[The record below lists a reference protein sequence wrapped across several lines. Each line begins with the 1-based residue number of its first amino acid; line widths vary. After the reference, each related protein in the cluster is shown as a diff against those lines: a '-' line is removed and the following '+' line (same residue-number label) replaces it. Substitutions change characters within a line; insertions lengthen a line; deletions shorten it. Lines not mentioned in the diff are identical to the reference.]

1 MGAIDVWL
9 EQFIQGPTAIALIL
23 PIVLLLG
30 LRHASD
36 PDHLAAVTT
45 LVASGEERKQVRKA
59 GFMGVAWGLGHGT
72 MLVVVGVPLVLLN
85 RFVPDPLL
93 MAVETFIGI
102 LISFLAI
109 RLLYRWWRGLYR
121 VHTHSSG
128 EEPGEEPVLRHV
140 HSQEDSVS
148 HQHSHGIA
156 QRGPLAAYAVGL
168 VHGLGG
174 SGGLVLL
181 LLAAIE
187 VNSTTAIL
195 LLLLYAGGTVVSMG
209 ALSAGFGLA
218 LVSRPVARNL
228 NRVIPVLGV
237 LSLSLGIWYGLGA
250 LGVVVYPL

>member
-9 EQFIQGPTAIALIL
+9 EQFIQGSTAMALIL

-85 RFVPDPLL
+85 RFVPEPLL
-93 MAVETFIGI
+93 MVVETFIGI

-121 VHTHSSG
+121 VHTHSSD
-128 EEPGEEPVLRHV
+128 EEQEPVLRHV
-140 HSQEDSVS
+140 HAQEDSVS
-148 HQHSHGIA
+148 QQHSHGTIA
-156 QRGPLAAYAVGL
+156 QRGPLAAYAIGL

-187 VNSTTAIL
+187 VSSTTAIF

-209 ALSAGFGLA
+209 ILSAGFGMA
-218 LVSRPVARNL
+218 LVSKPVARNL

-237 LSLSLGIWYGLGA
+237 LSLSLGVWYGLGA

>member
-9 EQFIQGPTAIALIL
+9 EQFIQGPTSIALIL

-72 MLVVVGVPLVLLN
+72 MLVIVGVPLVLLN
-85 RFVPDPLL
+85 RFVPEPLL
-93 MAVETFIGI
+93 VVVETFIGM
-102 LISFLAI
+102 LIAFLAI
-109 RLLYRWWRGLYR
+109 RLLYRWWRGLYS
-121 VHTHSSG
+121 VHTHNSG
-128 EEPGEEPVLRHV
+128 DEPVLRHA
-140 HSQEDSVS
+140 HSRKDGVS
-148 HQHSHGIA
+148 DRHSHSIA
-156 QRGPLAAYAVGL
+156 QRGPLAAYAIGL

-187 VNSTTAIL
+187 VTPATAIL

-209 ALSAGFGLA
+209 VLSAGFGLA
-218 LVSRPVARNL
+218 LVSGPVARNF

-237 LSLSLGIWYGLGA
+237 LSLSLGVWYGLGA

>member
-9 EQFIQGPTAIALIL
+9 EQFIQGPTAMALIL

-85 RFVPDPLL
+85 RFVPEPLL
-93 MAVETFIGI
+93 MVVETFIGI

-128 EEPGEEPVLRHV
+128 EEPVLRHV
-140 HSQEDSVS
+140 HAQEDSVAQ
-148 HQHSHGIA
+148 QHSHGIA
-156 QRGPLAAYAVGL
+156 QRGPLAAYAIGL

-187 VNSTTAIL
+187 VKSTTAIF
-195 LLLLYAGGTVVSMG
+195 LLLLYGGGTVVSMG
-209 ALSAGFGLA
+209 ILSAGFGLA
-218 LVSRPVARNL
+218 LVSKPVARNL

-237 LSLSLGIWYGLGA
+237 LSLILGVWYGLGA